1 MYLYDYKNI
10 INWKY
15 YGDNNNIFY
24 ESKPLKQRFIE
35 PVYSPKKYKKKK
47 YIYAAAKS
55 IIRGG
60 LNITWKHFPHF
71 LQKTIICRPNGK
83 IIKNPLSSPDYSF
96 AYIKH
101 YATKSTEE
109 FADKLLKGEV
119 NIKNSL
125 SKSYWRDKI
134 NNYYFLFNK
143 KNKEKIDLFE
153 KKLKIN
159 LK

>member
-1 MYLYDYKNI
+1 M

-15 YGDNNNIFY
+15 YGDNNNVFY

-35 PVYSPKKYKKKK
+35 PVYSPEKYKKRKLL
-47 YIYAAAKS
+47 YAAAKS

-60 LNITWKHFPHF
+60 LNITWKLFPHF
-71 LQKTIICRPNGK
+71 LNNTIICRPNGK
-83 IIKNPLSSPDYSF
+83 IIKNPLSSPKYSF
-96 AYIKH
+96 AYIKP

-119 NIKNSL
+119 NVNISL
-125 SKSYWRDKI
+125 KKSFWINKI
-134 NNYYFLFNK
+134 NNYYFLFNT
-143 KNKEKIDLFE
+143 KNKKKIDLFE

-159 LK
+159 LKN